1 MKKKMLPFL
10 LMLFIL
16 ITSCR
21 LTPHPVPTMTPS
33 ATVEVTLT
41 PTIAI
46 MPSRFPSETPT
57 LEATVE
63 RTESAE
69 GELARR
75 HVVYLSE
82 EIGQR
87 IAGTESELQA
97 AQYIQSVLNNL
108 GYEVLVQPFPF
119 GGIEVSATPDPS
131 SLAQGSQNVIAI
143 KPGESTKEIIVGAHM
158 DSVSIGSGAD
168 DNASGVGV
176 MLEVAQHLAQV
187 DTPYTIRFVAFGAEE
202 PGLNGSTYY
211 VDQMSQEEIDNTL
224 VMINLDSLAIGDY
237 LYVYGDQGE
246 DGQVRD
252 WALTYAAQN
261 NLPLETQNGANP
273 DYPAGTTGD
282 WSDHFPFKQAG
293 IPYTYFES
301 TNWTLGNKD
310 GYIEVDPQYGNS
322 GEIMHSEYDTVAYFD
337 KTFPGRMNEH
347 LWVFSQVL
355 THILTEYEETP

>member
-143 KPGESTKEIIVGAHM
+143 NTIILSKQKEVCFAKLRSYPIIQTRLKL
-158 DSVSIGSGAD
+158 SR
-168 DNASGVGV
+168 N
-176 MLEVAQHLAQV
+176 
-187 DTPYTIRFVAFGAEE
+187 
-202 PGLNGSTYY
+202 
-211 VDQMSQEEIDNTL
+211 
-224 VMINLDSLAIGDY
+224 
-237 LYVYGDQGE
+237 
-246 DGQVRD
+246 
-252 WALTYAAQN
+252 
-261 NLPLETQNGANP
+261 
-273 DYPAGTTGD
+273 
-282 WSDHFPFKQAG
+282 
-293 IPYTYFES
+293 
-301 TNWTLGNKD
+301 
-310 GYIEVDPQYGNS
+310 YGNAA
-322 GEIMHSEYDTVAYFD
+322 T
-337 KTFPGRMNEH
+337 
-347 LWVFSQVL
+347 
-355 THILTEYEETP
+355 